1 MHCPSLRNSG
11 YSSFTGLEPTGS
23 GPTTIKRV
31 AEIWRSCP
39 YRILHPRWRDG
50 RDQVGCSSM
59 IALLSL
65 VLHMVVSPLKTKARL
80 EAEIILLRHQL
91 NVLRRRVPSNPKLA
105 VADRLVF
112 VWLYRLFP
120 AVLNAVTIVQ
130 PETVIR
136 WHRTGFRLYWR
147 WRSRARGGR
156 PKVPVEIRRLIREMS
171 LANRLWGAPR
181 IHGELLKLGIEVAQS
196 TVAKYMARR
205 GRGRSQT
212 WKTFLHNHAA
222 GIGAM
227 DFLIV
232 PTVGFRLLFVLIIL
246 RHERRRLI
254 SLSVTDHP
262 TADWI
267 ARQLTDAFPWDEA
280 PDYMIRDRDGC
291 YGRAVTKRL
300 AAMGIRDHPIAPRS
314 PWQNGHAERLIGSIR
329 RECLDHTVVIGEGHL
344 RRILATYVAYYNE
357 LRTHLALDK
366 DLPDRRPIQR
376 LGRLVARPILGGLHH
391 QYCRM

>member
-1 MHCPSLRNSG
+1 
-11 YSSFTGLEPTGS
+11 
-23 GPTTIKRV
+23 
-31 AEIWRSCP
+31 
-39 YRILHPRWRDG
+39 
-50 RDQVGCSSM
+50 M
-59 IALLSL
+59 IAFLGLLF
-65 VLHMVVSPLKTKARL
+65 HIVVSPFRTKARL
-80 EAEIILLRHQL
+80 EAEIVLLRHQL
-91 NVLRRRVPSNPKLA
+91 NVLRRRVPSRPKLA
-105 VADRLVF
+105 VTDRLVF

-120 AVLNAVTIVQ
+120 SVLNAVRIVQ
-130 PETVIR
+130 PETIMR

-147 WRSRARGGR
+147 WRSRSRGGR
-156 PKVPVEIRRLIREMS
+156 PKIPGEIRHLIREIS

-196 TVAKYMARR
+196 TVAKYMAKG
-205 GRGRSQT
+205 GRGGSQT
-212 WKTFLHNHAA
+212 WKAFLHNHAT

-232 PTVGFRLLFVLIIL
+232 PTVGFKLLFVLVIL

-280 PDYMIRDRDGC
+280 PDYLIRDRDGC
-291 YGRAVTKRL
+291 YGQAVTRRL

-329 RECLDHTVVIGEGHL
+329 RECLDHIVVFGEAHL
-344 RRILATYVAYYNE
+344 RRVLAAYASYYNE
-357 LRTHLALDK
+357 LRTHLSVGK
-366 DLPDRRPIQR
+366 DSPCHRPVQC
-376 LGRLVARPILGGLHH
+376 LGQLVAWPILGGLHR
-391 QYCRM
+391 QYCRI